1 MSKPHAKSRA
11 AKIRTL
17 LRINPNITADDL
29 VSKFDITKQSAH
41 VQLSTLRKE
50 LGIFK
55 GPDGKYRH
63 KIRMQAPMEI
73 KTPALAGSLT
83 KTDDAPR
90 IVVEHFGVDIDK
102 AHDPVNHPEHYKVGG
117 IETIDFIEAK
127 SLSYNL
133 GNVVKYL
140 TRADHKGN
148 KLQDLQKAKW
158 YLNREIE
165 NTSMK
170 KATAFFDANPA

>member
-11 AKIRTL
+11 AKIRNL
-17 LRINPNITADDL
+17 LRITPSITAADL
-29 VSKFDITKQSAH
+29 VSKFDITKQSAY

-50 LGIFK
+50 LGIVK
-55 GPDGKYRH
+55 SPDGKYRH

-90 IVVEHFGVDIDK
+90 IVAEHFGV
-102 AHDPVNHPEHYKVGG
+102 ADPVNHPEHYKVGG

-148 KLQDLQKAKW
+148 KLQDLQKAQW